1 MGLAEVTGQVMTR
14 QLTRSRELTK
24 DRSTHLFLTVY
35 VLMQGLTAATLQ
47 MLQGWQAALDLP
59 LPGQNYSVVHED
71 V

>member
-14 QLTRSRELTK
+14 HLTRELTK

-47 MLQGWQAALDLP
+47 MLQGWRAAPDLP
-59 LPGQNYSVVHED
+59 LPGQNYSVAHED